1 MNHDTH
7 VRKESSISSGSAG
20 SHGGVQHNG
29 YGHTPKRGI
38 QSHAAFALQRN
49 PVSETFRDLII
60 DKTLLC
66 KLQIPCE
73 RMVLRLVDRLIGR
86 GAS

>member
-1 MNHDTH
+1 MIHMFA
-7 VRKESSISSGSAG
+7 R
-20 SHGGVQHNG
+20 
-29 YGHTPKRGI
+29 R
-38 QSHAAFALQRN
+38 AAFRLVQRGVMEGFSITDTVIPQSVAFKAMQHLPCN
-49 PVSETFRDLII
+49 GIPVSETFRDFII